1 MSVASSPLNRR
12 RFVLAATGSAVGML
26 AAPSIL
32 RAAGEINLYSSRH
45 YDTDEALYA
54 NFTKET
60 GIGINRIEAK
70 ADQLIER
77 MKAEGINSPA
87 DVFISVD
94 AGRIERANVE
104 NLLQPVQSEVLS
116 SRIPSYLRHADGS
129 WFGFS
134 KRARVLVVAK
144 DRMDPKDAPS
154 YEALIGE
161 AMKGRV
167 LIRSSGNIYNQSLMG
182 SIIAAHG
189 ADEAAKW
196 ASGMVANFAR
206 SPKGGDRDQIKAVA
220 AGEGDVGVVNSYYLG
235 KMMKSSKEDQRQA
248 ADKVTL
254 VFPNQADRGT
264 HVNISGGGVA
274 RHAKNKSGAIKFLEY
289 LASDQA
295 QEFFAAG
302 NVEYPVVK
310 GVPLAS
316 PLDTFGEFKEDTLDV
331 QRFASLNAEA
341 VQIMDKAGWK

>member
-1 MSVASSPLNRR
+1 MSVISSTLNRR
-12 RFVLAATGSAVGML
+12 RFVLAATGSVVGVL
-26 AAPSIL
+26 AAPSIV
-32 RAAGEINLYSSRH
+32 RAAEEINLYSSRH

-54 NFTKET
+54 NFTKLT

-70 ADQLIER
+70 ADELIER
-77 MKAEGINSPA
+77 MKAEGANSPA

-94 AGRIERANVE
+94 AGRIERANQE
-104 NLLQPVQSEVLS
+104 NLLQPVHSEVLS
-116 SRIPSYLRHADGS
+116 TRIPLHLRHSDGS

-134 KRARVLVVAK
+134 KRARIIVVSK
-144 DRMDPKDAPS
+144 DRMDPKDSPS
-154 YEALIGE
+154 YESLTGE
-161 AMKGRV
+161 AMKGKV

-182 SIIAAHG
+182 SIIMAHG
-189 ADEAAKW
+189 SDGAADW
-196 ASGMVANFAR
+196 ARGIVANLAR

-235 KMMKSSKEDQRQA
+235 KMIKSDQKDQREA

-274 RHAKNKSGAIKFLEY
+274 RHAKNKQGAIKFLEY

-295 QEFFAAG
+295 QEYFAAG
-302 NVEYPVVK
+302 NTEYPVVA
-310 GVPLAS
+310 GIPLPS
-316 PLDTFGEFKEDTLDV
+316 PLDTFGDFKEDTLNA
-331 QRFASLNAEA
+331 QLFASLNSEA